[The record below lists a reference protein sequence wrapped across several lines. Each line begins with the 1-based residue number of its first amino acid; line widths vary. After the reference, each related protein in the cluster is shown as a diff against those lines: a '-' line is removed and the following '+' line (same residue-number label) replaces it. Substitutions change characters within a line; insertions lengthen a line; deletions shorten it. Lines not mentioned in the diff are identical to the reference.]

1 MFDYDHRSED
11 GFMLWILWVWSHG
24 RLRLP
29 CFRSAFLFASL
40 LSGVHSLNEGSAGK
54 PEPEIIPA
62 VESKSLEGIRPIRW
76 CDELWHPNECRH
88 AYCFTL
94 VEIQI
99 GFHIELCLQRSLR
112 PEYGAFALKLIKSKV
127 VYDYVISSSLLLDCA
142 HISHHISIIALSYSQ
157 VTLAL
162 GAVLLTVGLVVM
174 TVGYAIPT
182 RIEAFGEGELLFVD
196 RQAMR
201 YNRSLHVCVLVGT
214 GLLTLGGVLMAGGIL
229 MSSMSTPPTPTKQ
242 DDSSPQSSRGE
253 SKMGCRILSAMKSP
267 ADPVTKP
274 PSPALSDGGISPLAR
289 DDKVQKSL

>member
-1 MFDYDHRSED
+1 MATCSEFCGSGHMVDSSCRVFGVRSYLHHFYQECTASMRD
-11 GFMLWILWVWSHG
+11 QQENQSQ
-24 RLRLP
+24 RSSLP
-29 CFRSAFLFASL
+29 W
-40 LSGVHSLNEGSAGK
+40 SLN
-54 PEPEIIPA
+54 
-62 VESKSLEGIRPIRW
+62 
-76 CDELWHPNECRH
+76 LW
-88 AYCFTL
+88 
-94 VEIQI
+94 
-99 GFHIELCLQRSLR
+99 
-112 PEYGAFALKLIKSKV
+112 K
-127 VYDYVISSSLLLDCA
+127 
-142 HISHHISIIALSYSQ
+142 

-162 GAVLLTVGLVVM
+162 GALLLTVGLVVM